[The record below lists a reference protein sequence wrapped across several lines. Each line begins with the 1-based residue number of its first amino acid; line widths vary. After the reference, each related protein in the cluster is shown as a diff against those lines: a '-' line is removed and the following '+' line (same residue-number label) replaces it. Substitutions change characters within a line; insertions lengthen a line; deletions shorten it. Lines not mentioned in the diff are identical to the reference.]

1 MMKKVIHSIIS
12 ELSQIEEISNIF
24 LFGSYLEHPNKAK
37 DIDLVI
43 ETNHVDLAKE
53 KIKGVLKEMKIPYKI
68 SIDGYETISNYPS
81 FYIDI
86 VVTPG
91 AFLQILQERGER
103 YTKLT

>member
-1 MMKKVIHSIIS
+1 MEKVIRSIVS

-24 LFGSYLEHPNKAK
+24 LFGSYLEHPHRAK

-43 ETNHVDLAKE
+43 ETNHVDLAKK
-53 KIKGVLKEMKIPYKI
+53 KIENVLKGMKIPFKI
-68 SIDGYETISNYPS
+68 SMDGYEGVSNYPS

-91 AFLQILQERGER
+91 TFLQILQERGER